1 MFERFLHQ
9 TPFFRVTMP
18 LIAGIVFQIIF
29 PQTSLPAKII
39 GLIIFIVIVGLQVTQ
54 QTQHFYINWLWG
66 VLVSFF
72 IFLLGIQLVES
83 KQQAKPHFDS
93 NQKIYVAT
101 IIEEPSE
108 KPNSYQ
114 TTLAIDYVKD
124 SCCWNRE
131 KGKILAYFEKD
142 TNVLQLAFGDQL
154 IIESYVNP
162 IKHSGN
168 PKAFNY
174 KKYLAF
180 RDIHYQTYI
189 QSGQFEIL
197 NQNQGPVLY
206 QFSNKIRNNLLNIYK
221 RNHITGDEF
230 AVLSALTL
238 GYKKELSADMRE
250 SFSSSG
256 AMHILAVSGLHVGII
271 YIILARI
278 LFFLQ
283 RNKYGRIIQSLLII
297 LALFFYAFLTGLS
310 SSVLRA
316 TIMFSIVALGKAFI
330 RQSNIYNTIFLSAF
344 IMLLA
349 NPYSIADVG
358 FQLSYMAVFSI
369 IFFYPKIYA
378 LLEVKYSF
386 VDKIWQLIS
395 VGIAAQIG
403 TFPLTLFYFNQFP
416 VYFILANIFIIPI
429 AIILIYAAV
438 ALFLFSFSDF
448 IIGFLA
454 PIVKYIT
461 FGLNYAVN
469 TISELPFSK
478 IQNIQLDLVEVMI
491 LILMILLLSFFILS
505 KRIYFIK
512 FALVVLLILPCY
524 NLITKYIKSHES
536 YFIVYNIPKIS
547 AIDFVEH
554 HKNKLFINTKA
565 TIDSSFIKYNI
576 IPFWQNQK
584 IQKPTIHIL
593 PEQPCH
599 YYHFKNQKII
609 QINSH
614 ALFRF
619 SSNNKLEVDYVILS
633 ENPRL
638 DIKDITGNLNF
649 KMLIFDSSN
658 HYYSIAKWKKQCRE
672 LGLNYYDLSE
682 EGAFVKKQPFF
693 I

>member
-9 TPFFRVTMP
+9 TPFFRFTIP

-29 PQTSLPAKII
+29 PQTSLPTKLLC
-39 GLIIFIVIVGLQVTQ
+39 LIIFIFIVGLQITK
-54 QTQHFYINWLWG
+54 QTQHFYINRLWG
-66 VLVSFF
+66 ILVTVF
-72 IFLLGIQLVES
+72 IFLFGIQLIKD
-83 KQQAKPHFDS
+83 KQNAKPDFND
-93 NQKIYVAT
+93 NKQKYIAT
-101 IIEEPSE
+101 IIEEPSV
-108 KPNSYQ
+108 KSNSYQ
-114 TTLAIDYVKD
+114 TTLSINYVKD
-124 SCCWNRE
+124 SCCWNQE

-142 TNVLQLAFGDQL
+142 TNVHQLAFGDQL

-168 PKAFNY
+168 PNAFNY

-189 QSGQFEIL
+189 QSGHFEIL
-197 NQNQGPVLY
+197 NHNQGPVLY
-206 QFSNKIRNNLLNIYK
+206 QFSNKIRNNLLNIYQK
-221 RNHITGDEF
+221 NNITGDEF

-238 GYKKELSADMRE
+238 GYKEELTADVRE

-316 TIMFSIVALGKAFI
+316 TIMFSIVALGKVFI

-369 IFFYPKIYA
+369 IFFYPKIYG
-378 LLEVKYSF
+378 LIEVKYALG
-386 VDKIWQLIS
+386 DKIWQLIV

-438 ALFLFSFSDF
+438 TLFLFSFSDF

-461 FGLNYAVN
+461 FGLNYAVKA
-469 TISELPFSK
+469 ISELPFSK
-478 IQNIQLDLVEVMI
+478 IQNIQLDLFEVMI
-491 LILMILLLSFFILS
+491 LMLIILLLSFFILS
-505 KRIYFIK
+505 KRIHFFK
-512 FALVVLLILPCY
+512 FAIVVLFILPCY

-554 HKNKLFINTKA
+554 NKNKLFINTKA
-565 TIDSSFIKYNI
+565 TTDSSFIKYNI
-576 IPFWQNQK
+576 MPFWQNQK
-584 IQKPTIHIL
+584 IQKPTIHTL
-593 PEQPCH
+593 PDQPCH
-599 YYHFKNQKII
+599 YYYYKNQKII
-609 QINSH
+609 QVNSNS
-614 ALFRF
+614 LFRF
-619 SSNNKLEVDYVILS
+619 PSNNKLEVDYVILS

-638 DIKDITGNLNF
+638 DIKDLTRNLNF

-658 HYYSIAKWKKQCRE
+658 NYYSIAKWEKQCQE
-672 LGLNYYDLSE
+672 LGLNYYDLTE
-682 EGAFVKKQPFF
+682 QGAFVKKRSSFL
-693 I
+693 

>member
-9 TPFFRVTMP
+9 TPFFRFTLA

-29 PQTSLPAKII
+29 PQTSLPTKILC
-39 GLIIFIVIVGLQVTQ
+39 LIIFIFIVGLQFTK
-54 QTQHFYINWLWG
+54 QTQHFYINRLWG
-66 VLVSFF
+66 ILVSFF
-72 IFLLGIQLVES
+72 IFLWGIQLVES
-83 KQQAKPHFDS
+83 KQQAKLHFDS
-93 NQKIYVAT
+93 NQKIYIAT

-114 TTLAIDYVKD
+114 TTLSIHYVKD
-124 SCCWNRE
+124 SCCWKQKN
-131 KGKILAYFEKD
+131 GKILAYFEKD
-142 TNVLQLAFGDQL
+142 TNVHQLAFGDQL

-162 IKHSGN
+162 VKHSGN
-168 PKAFNY
+168 PKTFNY

-180 RDIHYQTYI
+180 RDIHYQTYV

-197 NQNQGPVLY
+197 NHKQGPGLY
-206 QFSNKIRNNLLNIYK
+206 QFSNKIRSNLLNIYQE
-221 RNHITGDEF
+221 NNITGDEF

-238 GYKKELSADMRE
+238 GYKEELTADVRE

-271 YIILARI
+271 YIILVRI

-310 SSVLRA
+310 NSVLRA
-316 TIMFSIVALGKAFI
+316 TIMFSIVALGKVFI

-349 NPYSIADVG
+349 NPYSITDVG

-369 IFFYPKIYA
+369 IFFYPKIYS
-378 LLEVKYSF
+378 LIEVKYALG
-386 VDKIWQLIS
+386 DKIWQLIS
-395 VGIAAQIG
+395 VAVAAQIG

-438 ALFLFSFSDF
+438 TLFLLSFSDF

-454 PIVKYIT
+454 PAVKYIT
-461 FGLNYAVN
+461 FGLNYAVKI
-469 TISELPFSK
+469 ISELPFSK
-478 IQNIQLDLVEVMI
+478 IQNIQLDLFEVMI
-491 LILMILLLSFFILS
+491 LILIILFLSFFILS
-505 KRIYFIK
+505 KRIHFFKLAMVFLFI
-512 FALVVLLILPCY
+512 IPCY
-524 NLITKYIKSHES
+524 NLITKYIKSQES

-547 AIDFVEH
+547 AIDFVENN
-554 HKNKLFINTKA
+554 KNQLFINTKA
-565 TIDSSFIKYNI
+565 TMDSSFIKYNM

-584 IQKPTIHIL
+584 IEKPTIHTL
-593 PEQPCH
+593 PDQPCH
-599 YYHFKNQKII
+599 YYYYKNQKII
-609 QINSH
+609 QVNSNS
-614 ALFRF
+614 LFRDP
-619 SSNNKLEVDYVILS
+619 SNNKFDVDYVILS

-638 DIKDITGNLNF
+638 DIKDLTRNLNF

-658 HYYSIAKWKKQCRE
+658 NYYSIAKWKKQCQE
-672 LGLNYYDLSE
+672 VGLNYYDLTE
-682 EGAFVKKQPFF
+682 QGAFIKKQSSF